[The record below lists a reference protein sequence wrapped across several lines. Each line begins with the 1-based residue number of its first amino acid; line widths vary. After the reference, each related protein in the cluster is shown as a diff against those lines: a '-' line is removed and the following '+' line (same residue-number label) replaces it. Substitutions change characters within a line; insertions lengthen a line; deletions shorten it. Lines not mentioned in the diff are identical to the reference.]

1 MPKAGEK
8 RTEAQKKADA
18 TYNEKNRKKI
28 NLCQKEKF
36 ANISATF
43 KKAEAEAIKLIFNG
57 AGIKTADA
65 IRAAAHYLQN
75 GGTIQA
81 GQQPITP
88 TESATPDEN
97 PDGNTDSANG

>member
-8 RTEAQKKADA
+8 RTEAQKRAD
-18 TYNEKNRKKI
+18 TMYNEKNRKKL
-28 NLCQKEKF
+28 NLCQKENF

-43 KKAEAEAIKLIFNG
+43 KKAEAEAIRATFTG

-88 TESATPDEN
+88 TESAPMDESK
-97 PDGNTDSANG
+97 PE